1 MAQQKHQRWI
11 NVETTLIINVHQ
23 RCFNVDIWFK
33 MKVEPTHI
41 YRCCFNVGKTTLKQ
55 QRFNVD
61 EVTLFQS
68 WNLGEKESWADVCL
82 STLFQRWRNN
92 VETIL
97 KKLSRS
103 NVDGP
108 NVVSM
113 LIFGWKWKLSQSM
126 FVAVA

>member
-1 MAQQKHQRWI
+1 MAQQKHQWWI

-82 STLFQRWRNN
+82 STLFQCWRNN